1 MNYGYRNG
9 PGDDSGAVRS
19 VVATHHQDTAPTW
32 LTHWRGDTYL
42 MDEHGRLHLDTEGGH
57 L

>member
-1 MNYGYRNG
+1 MSTKNSR
-9 PGDDSGAVRS
+9 PEAMSGAAKS

-32 LTHWRGDTYL
+32 RTHWRGDTYL